1 MDALGQTHGFSSAIR
16 DVCYQGLLSAD
27 GFDTPTH
34 MQEAWVI
41 SYKNDAHSINK
52 YCVWNVHKWVTQN
65 RIALDNKFSPAKN
78 DYHLAVAWVHLL
90 SGKGV
95 WFLSNRV
102 CVTQVFG
109 KREGVGIEEGENGF
123 IN

>member
-1 MDALGQTHGFSSAIR
+1 MALTLPHT
-16 DVCYQGLLSAD
+16 CKKPELY
-27 GFDTPTH
+27 PTR
-34 MQEAWVI
+34 MMFTVLINTVFGMSI
-41 SYKNDAHSINK
+41 SE
-52 YCVWNVHKWVTQN
+52 N

-90 SGKGV
+90 SGKGA